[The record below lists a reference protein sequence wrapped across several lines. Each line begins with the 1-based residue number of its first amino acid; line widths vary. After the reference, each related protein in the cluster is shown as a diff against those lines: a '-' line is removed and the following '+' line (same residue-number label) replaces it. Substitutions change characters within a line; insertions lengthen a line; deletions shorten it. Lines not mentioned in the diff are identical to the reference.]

1 MMDSMLESD
10 VESKLHR
17 GVIALGGISYKW
29 APTTKGLPDRI
40 VFLPGGRVFFIEL
53 KQTKGRVSP
62 AQRAIHAKLAK
73 RGTEVL
79 IISGPDEVAEWLN
92 QQKGPK

>member
-1 MMDSMLESD
+1 MGFMLESN
-10 VESKLHR
+10 VESKLHK
-17 GVIALGGISYKW
+17 GVLDLGGISYKW

-53 KQTKGRVSP
+53 KQTKGRLSP
-62 AQRAIHAKLAK
+62 AQLAIHDKLAK

-79 IISGPDEVAEWLN
+79 IISGPDEVAEWLSE
-92 QQKGPK
+92 QEEQK